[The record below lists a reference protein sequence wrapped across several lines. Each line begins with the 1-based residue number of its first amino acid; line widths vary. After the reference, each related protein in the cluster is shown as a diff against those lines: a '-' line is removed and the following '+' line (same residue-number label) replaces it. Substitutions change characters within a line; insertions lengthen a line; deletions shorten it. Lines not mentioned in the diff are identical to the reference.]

1 MSFAA
6 ITSGGRYWLLSQ
18 TTAVSALVVTGANIA
33 KRRKFGSVA
42 EIDPAKQAYENIAG
56 IYDEFT
62 GANDYEM
69 WFGELLPRLE
79 PLGLRRGGLLDIACG
94 TGKAIAPMLRR
105 GWTITACDISEAM
118 VEKAR
123 EKFPEGVTF
132 DVCDMRELP
141 VYGSFELVW
150 ALNDPVNYMLGD
162 HDLVPALRGMAA
174 NLAADG
180 LLVFDCNTRRLF
192 QELFSPTG
200 DEDAEERS
208 KWNWERLGGDGAVFA
223 AEISGPGVEA
233 HVHQE
238 RHRSVEEVQAA
249 MTAVGLTPLA
259 AMGQSESEDGLAL
272 VDDWDEDRDHKIIHV
287 ARRA

>member
-1 MSFAA
+1 
-6 ITSGGRYWLLSQ
+6 
-18 TTAVSALVVTGANIA
+18 VT
-33 KRRKFGSVA
+33 
-42 EIDPAKQAYENIAG
+42 EIDPAKQAYESIAG

-69 WFGELLPRLE
+69 WFGKLLPPLE
-79 PLGLRRGGLLDIACG
+79 ALGLRQGALLDVACG

-118 VEKAR
+118 VAKAR

-150 ALNDPVNYMLGD
+150 ALNDPVNYLLGD
-162 HDLVPALRGMAA
+162 DDLVPALRAMST
-174 NLAADG
+174 NLATDG

-192 QELFSPTG
+192 RDLFSPG
-200 DEDAEERS
+200 APVDDGEDEA
-208 KWNWERLGGDGAVFA
+208 KWDWKRLGGDGSLFA
-223 AEISGPGVEA
+223 AEISGPGVEP

-238 RHRSVEEVQAA
+238 RHRPVEEVQTA
-249 MTAVGLTPLA
+249 MRAVGLTPLA
-259 AMGQSESEDGLAL
+259 AMGQSESEGGLTL
-272 VDDWDEDRDHKIIHV
+272 VDDYDEDRDQKIVHV